1 MKKLP
6 EATPAETSI
15 PPQLHSRSLLGLHA
29 ASVTVECHIG
39 NGLPHTTI
47 VGLPDGAVREARDR
61 VRSAIVNSGFSYPDG
76 AVVINLAP
84 GSLSKSST
92 ALDLPIALAILSASQ
107 QIPGTHL
114 RGLEFIG
121 ELGLFGE
128 LRKVNGCLTCAL
140 ASRAAQ
146 RVLVV
151 PAANHTEAQIA
162 PADSMLL
169 ADSLLAVTGYLT
181 QTQTSPGQTGS
192 MPAGI
197 NKPAAVQGFPL
208 PSDATVDGPRE
219 QSTTQLHE
227 IVGQEAA
234 KRALTIAAAGGHHL
248 LMVGPPGTG
257 KTMLARSF
265 AGLLPELDKTQ
276 ALECAAVYSAAG
288 LTRQNYRL
296 APFRDPHHSASAP
309 ALMGGGNPPL
319 PGEVA
324 LSHHG
329 VLFLDEL
336 PHFKPSALDLL
347 REPIETGSAVITRA
361 KYKVTYPC
369 RFQLIAAM
377 NPCPAGRVCREDN
390 CRCTPTQ
397 VQRYQSRVS
406 GPLLDRIDIQV
417 QVPALDKALL
427 TRLGN
432 IQQSNTTAALRADVA
447 NARLRQR
454 QRQGCIN
461 ALLGGDQLEKE
472 IRDAALD
479 EDFLQQ
485 AIKRFNLSAR
495 SYHKIWRI
503 ARSIADLEKSPAIR
517 LGDIT
522 EALSYRGLDWE
533 NNLR

>member
-6 EATPAETSI
+6 EPKLDETGTA
-15 PPQLHSRSLLGLHA
+15 PQIHSRSLLGLHA

-61 VRSAIVNSGFSYPDG
+61 VRSAIINSGFSYPDG

-84 GSLSKSST
+84 GSLTKSSA

-107 QIPGTHL
+107 QIPGTQLKH
-114 RGLEFIG
+114 LEFLG

-128 LRKVNGCLTCAL
+128 LRKVSGCLTCAL
-140 ASRAAQ
+140 ASQAAD
-146 RVLVV
+146 RILIV
-151 PAANHTEAQIA
+151 PDSNQAEAQIA
-162 PADSMLL
+162 PAEALLL
-169 ADSLLAVTGYLT
+169 ANSLLSVTRYLT
-181 QTQTSPGQTGS
+181 QTEGQQIKTSAL
-192 MPAGI
+192 PAGMS
-197 NKPAAVQGFPL
+197 KPIRL
-208 PSDATVDGPRE
+208 PSSVCTNSPPDQATP
-219 QSTTQLHE
+219 QLHQ

-234 KRALTIAAAGGHHL
+234 KRALTIAAAGGHHV

-265 AGLLPELDKTQ
+265 AALLPELDSTQ

-288 LTRQNYRL
+288 LPRHNYRL
-296 APFRDPHHSASAP
+296 APFRDPHHSASAA
-309 ALMGGGNPPL
+309 ALMGGGNPPQ

-361 KYKVTYPC
+361 RYKVTYPC

-417 QVPALDKALL
+417 QVPALRQEML

-432 IQQSNTTAALRADVA
+432 KQSSNTTHTLRARVA
-447 NARLRQR
+447 QARQT
-454 QRQGCIN
+454 QQTRQGCIN
-461 ALLGGDQLEKE
+461 ALLSGEQLERE
-472 IRDAALD
+472 IADAKLD
-479 EDFLQQ
+479 DGFLQQ
-485 AIKRFNLSAR
+485 AIRRFNLSAR

-503 ARSIADLEKSPAIR
+503 ARSIADLSESPIIR
-517 LGDIT
+517 LGDMT

>member
-1 MKKLP
+1 M
-6 EATPAETSI
+6 
-15 PPQLHSRSLLGLHA
+15 GLHA

-61 VRSAIVNSGFSYPDG
+61 VRSAITNSGFSYPDG

-84 GSLSKSST
+84 GSLTKSSA

-107 QIPGTHL
+107 QIPGTSL
-114 RGLEFIG
+114 KNFEFLG

-128 LRKVNGCLTCAL
+128 LRNVSGCLTCAL
-140 ASRAAQ
+140 ACQSAGRI
-146 RVLVV
+146 LIV
-151 PAANHTEAQIA
+151 PAANRDEAHIA
-162 PADSMLL
+162 PAGAMLL
-169 ADSLLAVTGYLT
+169 AESLLAVTSYLT
-181 QTQTSPGQTGS
+181 QSNTQQKANATL
-192 MPAGI
+192 PAGMS
-197 NKPAAVQGFPL
+197 KPAPIQNPVYACSPHDQADP
-208 PSDATVDGPRE
+208 
-219 QSTTQLHE
+219 QLHQ

-265 AGLLPELDKTQ
+265 TSLLPELDSNQ
-276 ALECAAVYSAAG
+276 ALECAAIYSAAG
-288 LTRQNYRL
+288 LPRQNYRL

-309 ALMGGGNPPL
+309 ALMGGGNPPQ

-361 KYKVTYPC
+361 KYRVTYPC

-377 NPCPAGRVCREDN
+377 NPCPAGRICREDN

-417 QVPALDKALL
+417 QVPALGQALL
-427 TRLGN
+427 TRLD
-432 IQQSNTTAALRADVA
+432 SKPHSDTTTTLRARVA
-447 NARLRQR
+447 KARLTQ
-454 QRQGCIN
+454 QARQGCIN
-461 ALLGGDQLEKE
+461 ALLSGEQLDAE
-472 IRDAALD
+472 IAQAQLD
-479 EDFLQQ
+479 DGFLQQ
-485 AIKRFNLSAR
+485 AIQRFDLSAR

-503 ARSIADLEKSPAIR
+503 ARSIADLDESHDIR
-517 LGDIT
+517 LSDIT

>member
-6 EATPAETSI
+6 EALPPEVEAAPAS
-15 PPQLHSRSLLGLHA
+15 PPELHSRSLLGLHA

-61 VRSAIVNSGFSYPDG
+61 VRSAITNSGFSYPDG

-84 GSLSKSST
+84 GSLTKSSA
-92 ALDLPIALAILSASQ
+92 ALDLPIALAILSASH
-107 QIPGTHL
+107 QIPGAALKHY
-114 RGLEFIG
+114 EFLG

-128 LRKVNGCLTCAL
+128 LRKVSGCLTCAL
-140 ASRAAQ
+140 ACQSADRI
-146 RVLVV
+146 LIV
-151 PAANHTEAQIA
+151 PAANRDEAQIA
-162 PADSMLL
+162 PGGAMLL
-169 ADSLLAVTGYLT
+169 ADSLLAVTSYLT
-181 QTQTSPGQTGS
+181 QYNRQLKTQVSLPTGMSEPTPVQHQAHSLPQQDQVSP
-192 MPAGI
+192 
-197 NKPAAVQGFPL
+197 
-208 PSDATVDGPRE
+208 
-219 QSTTQLHE
+219 QLHQ

-265 AGLLPELDKTQ
+265 ANLLPFLTNTQ
-276 ALECAAVYSAAG
+276 ALECAAIYSAAG

-309 ALMGGGNPPL
+309 ALMGGGNPPQ

-361 KYKVTYPC
+361 RYKVTYPC

-377 NPCPAGRVCREDN
+377 NPCPAGRICREDN

-417 QVPALDKALL
+417 QVPALGQELL
-427 TRLGN
+427 TRLDSK
-432 IQQSNTTAALRADVA
+432 QHSDTTRTLRACVA
-447 NARLRQR
+447 EARHTQ
-454 QRQGCIN
+454 QTRQGCIN
-461 ALLGGDQLEKE
+461 ALLSGE
-472 IRDAALD
+472 ALD
-479 EDFLQQ
+479 MEITQAQLDDDFLQQ
-485 AIKRFNLSAR
+485 AIQRFDLSAR

-503 ARSIADLEKSPAIR
+503 ARSIADLEESPTIR
-517 LGDIT
+517 LSDFT

-533 NNLR
+533 KNLR

>member
-6 EATPAETSI
+6 EACCPEAAS
-15 PPQLHSRSLLGLHA
+15 PPELHTRSLLGLHA

-39 NGLPHTTI
+39 SGLPHTTI

-61 VRSAIVNSGFSYPDG
+61 VRSAIINSGFNYPDG

-84 GSLSKSST
+84 GSLTKSSA
-92 ALDLPIALAILSASQ
+92 ALDLPIALAVLSADR
-107 QIPGTHL
+107 QIPGTSLKHF
-114 RGLEFIG
+114 EFLG

-128 LRKVNGCLTCAL
+128 LRKVSGSLTCAL
-140 ASRAAQ
+140 ASQSAD
-146 RVLVV
+146 RVLIV
-151 PAANHTEAQIA
+151 PAANRDEAQIA
-162 PADSMLL
+162 PVGAMLL
-169 ADSLLAVTGYLT
+169 ADSLLAVTSYLT
-181 QTQTSPGQTGS
+181 QTQKQQVTNSTL
-192 MPAGI
+192 PAGMSA
-197 NKPAAVQGFPL
+197 PASIQNLVTPL
-208 PSDATVDGPRE
+208 TRQNQTP
-219 QSTTQLHE
+219 QLHQ

-234 KRALTIAAAGGHHL
+234 KRALTIAAAGGHHM

-265 AGLLPELDKTQ
+265 ANLLPLLTDTQ

-288 LTRQNYRL
+288 LPRQNYRL

-309 ALMGGGNPPL
+309 ALMGGGNPPQ

-361 KYKVTYPC
+361 RYKVTYPC

-377 NPCPAGRVCREDN
+377 NPCPAGRICREDN

-397 VQRYQSRVS
+397 VQRYQSRIS

-417 QVPALDKALL
+417 QVPALEQELL
-427 TRLGN
+427 TRLDN
-432 IQQSNTTAALRADVA
+432 KQPSDTTKTLQACVAKARHTQQM
-447 NARLRQR
+447 
-454 QRQGCIN
+454 RQGCIN
-461 ALLGGDQLEKE
+461 ALLSGEQLDTE
-472 IRDAALD
+472 IARAQLD
-479 EDFLQQ
+479 DKFLQQ
-485 AIKRFNLSAR
+485 AIQRFDLSAR

-503 ARSIADLEKSPAIR
+503 ARSIADLAESQDIR
-517 LGDIT
+517 LSDIT